1 VDTFYFILCW
11 FQRQPTGL
19 GSVAIVPWLI
29 PVGGAEL
36 AARTGFDPYQPSRLE
51 PVRLVPSG
59 WYRSS
64 LESVAYNDVVR
75 SDWSTFSV

>member
-11 FQRQPTGL
+11 FQRQPVPTGP

-36 AARTGFDPYQPSRLE
+36 AARTALTPTNRLD
-51 PVRLVPSG
+51 LS
-59 WYRSS
+59 
-64 LESVAYNDVVR
+64 R
-75 SDWSTFSV
+75 SDWYRPGGTDRHWSRWPIATW